1 MPTFS
6 STGILS
12 QFVVNSYL
20 REDAARYWAYTE
32 LFTQLSKQIFT
43 SICTSEVS
51 QLRSYEKINKK
62 VYQIISQFF
71 TNHLELLFTK
81 FDMPLIE
88 KMLRI
93 L

>member
-1 MPTFS
+1 MI
-6 STGILS
+6 TGNYIN
-12 QFVVNSYL
+12 FAICEYYNDEVV
-20 REDAARYWAYTE
+20 
-32 LFTQLSKQIFT
+32 TQLSKQIFT